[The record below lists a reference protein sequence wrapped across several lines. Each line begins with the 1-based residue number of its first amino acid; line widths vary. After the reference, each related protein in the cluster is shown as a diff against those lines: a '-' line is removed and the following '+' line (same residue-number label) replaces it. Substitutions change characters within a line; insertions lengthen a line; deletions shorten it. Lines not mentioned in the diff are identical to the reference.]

1 MSRFAKSIIFLS
13 ALWLVSCIDSH
24 EEVWIDGNG
33 AGRAEITYMLPRS
46 ALITQGG
53 RDGLHS
59 TVEKLIGESKDLR
72 DTKVEITEENDRIRV
87 FVSLAFDSVLKVSEL
102 VTVEAL
108 AGLPPAA
115 RHFVGETDIKMEGRD
130 VRVTRTI
137 SPGKALPGSG
147 FMPAS
152 EWKGHQLRYTIH
164 LPQAV
169 VDSNATR
176 TENKGRTLIWE
187 VPLAD
192 AISKPVV
199 TRFEARIP
207 IPLWVIAILTFLV
220 VLAGSL
226 LHRRIKRRRADRA

>member
-1 MSRFAKSIIFLS
+1 MSRFVRFIIFLS

-33 AGRAEITYMLPRS
+33 AGRAEITYLVPR
-46 ALITQGG
+46 AAVITQGG
-53 RDGLHS
+53 RDGLRA
-59 TVEKLIGESKDLR
+59 TVEKQIGAAEGLR
-72 DTKVEITEENDRIRV
+72 DTKIEITEENDRIRV

-102 VTVEAL
+102 VTAEAL
-108 AGLPPAA
+108 AELPPAA
-115 RHFVGETDIKMEGRD
+115 RYFAGETDIQIKGRD

-147 FMPAS
+147 LLPVS

-169 VDSNATR
+169 LDSNATR

-199 TRFEARIP
+199 TRFETRIP
-207 IPLWVIAILTFLV
+207 IPWWAIAILTSLV
-220 VLAGSL
+220 VLSGWL